1 MADYSVVV
9 QGNLQGFEKLD
20 EIERQIEKIQE
31 IGKSGIS
38 ISLNGLDTK
47 DIGKFVSSL
56 EKQLSSSLGKS
67 IGSNKFK
74 MSDLVDFT
82 DSKKAQ
88 KQVESYLQTVFKG
101 SNASKKEISN
111 WSKEYIS
118 NVIKEAENQQ
128 KKLEQLNDNKNKI
141 YSNYEKE
148 RLQSLGKRDP
158 IFDDMKAYYQKQE
171 KLYSNISKEKN
182 KFDTLQYDVTK
193 SKYRNQLSDYVG
205 QDKEY
210 INKAREA
217 YKTYEA
223 EVDSF
228 HNKIKNKKFANQDE
242 LDNASRQ
249 VEKYASTYENAM
261 QIVRQEETK
270 TLKPGIAQNSANSVR
285 TYIENNTKAWGKYK
299 TQLEQV
305 EAAYKNVVTVGDK
318 NKVDAQFKT
327 LKSTISA
334 EGLTGKS
341 PFQQIASSFK
351 NIGQFTM
358 MYGMIKNGIQ
368 QIPVQMVNAVRDVNA
383 AQIELIKVSDAS
395 PGQISQYW
403 DQAAE
408 SAKEYGATIS
418 DVISSTADW
427 SKLGYSLEDAK
438 QLSDVTTLYERVGD
452 NMTQETA
459 SQSLISTLQGFNMQ
473 ADEALSIVDK
483 FNQVGNKFAIGS
495 DGIGEALQ
503 RSAAS
508 FNASHTDLSKAIALI
523 TGTNTTL
530 QDPDRVGCK
539 HIADYYSNVIK
550 IKVAISVNIQKWTRP
565 RKDLYIFE
573 AYQLGRVCFY

>member
-111 WSKEYIS
+111 WSKEYMS

-128 KKLEQLNDNKNKI
+128 KKLEQLNNNRSKI

-171 KLYSNISKEKN
+171 KLYSNINKEKN

-217 YKTYEA
+217 YKIYEA

-249 VEKYASTYENAM
+249 VEKYALTYENAM

-351 NIGQFTM
+351 NIGQFTI

-408 SAKEYGATIS
+408 SAKKYGATIS

-427 SKLGYSLEDAK
+427 SKLGFSLKDAK

-452 NMTQETA
+452 NMTQKTA

-483 FNQVGNKFAIGS
+483 YNEVGNKFAIGS

-508 FNASHTDLSKAIALI
+508 FNASHTSLSKSIALI

-530 QDPDRVGCK
+530 QDPDRVGNMWKTVSARLRGKLLCLRTRK
-539 HIADYYSNVIK
+539 VCTLCCTLKIA
-550 IKVAISVNIQKWTRP
+550 
-565 RKDLYIFE
+565 
-573 AYQLGRVCFY
+573 

>member
-47 DIGKFVSSL
+47 NISKFASSL
-56 EKQLSSSLGKS
+56 EKQLSSSLGKV
-67 IGSNKFK
+67 GSGKFS
-74 MSDLVDFT
+74 MSNLVDFT
-82 DSKKAQ
+82 DTKKAQ
-88 KQVESYLQTVFKG
+88 KQVENYLQTVFKG
-101 SNASKKEISN
+101 SNASKKEIAG
-111 WSKEYIS
+111 WSKEYMSGI
-118 NVIKEAENQQ
+118 VKEVENQQ
-128 KKLEQLNDNKNKI
+128 KKLAKI
-141 YSNYEKE
+141 RKAEESLYATPSNPKKDAY
-148 RLQSLGKRDP
+148 QSIGNTSKILS
-158 IFDDMKAYYQKQE
+158 DMKRYYQEQE
-171 KLYSNISKEKN
+171 KLYNTSIKSEKY

-193 SKYRNQLSDYVG
+193 SKYRKQLSDYAG

-210 INKAREA
+210 IRKAREA
-217 YKTYEA
+217 YKTYEN

-228 HNKIKNKKFANQDE
+228 QQKISNNKFANQSEFDE
-242 LDNASRQ
+242 ASRQ
-249 VEKYASTYENAM
+249 VQKYALTYENAM

-305 EAAYKNVVTVGDK
+305 EAAYKSATTVGDK
-318 NKVDAQFKT
+318 NKIDVQFKT

-351 NIGQFTM
+351 NIGQFTAV
-358 MYGMIKNGIQ
+358 YGIMKNAIQ
-368 QIPVQMVNAVRDVNA
+368 QLPMQMVQAVRDVNA

-408 SAKEYGATIS
+408 SAKKYGAAIS

-427 SKLGYSLEDAK
+427 SRLGTYVAPLC
-438 QLSDVTTLYERVGD
+438 R
-452 NMTQETA
+452 
-459 SQSLISTLQGFNMQ
+459 
-473 ADEALSIVDK
+473 EA
-483 FNQVGNKFAIGS
+483 
-495 DGIGEALQ
+495 
-503 RSAAS
+503 
-508 FNASHTDLSKAIALI
+508 
-523 TGTNTTL
+523 
-530 QDPDRVGCK
+530 
-539 HIADYYSNVIK
+539 
-550 IKVAISVNIQKWTRP
+550 
-565 RKDLYIFE
+565 
-573 AYQLGRVCFY
+573 